1 MTLLKRIPLKKTV
14 ESPILRHPNSLFIFW
29 LCFAIIGLFGVLHH
43 AMWRD
48 ELNGWLIA
56 RDSESLRQFLY
67 NIRYEGHPVLWYSLL
82 AILNQVTHNPVI
94 MQVFHWF
101 LALSSISIFILFSP
115 FSKLQKTLFIFGYLP
130 FYEYQVISRN
140 YALGMLCLLLV
151 CTLWQTRRKT
161 YLWLGLVL
169 ALMAN
174 TNAYCLLISG
184 AFAAALGIEALFF
197 KRNIIINKINFII
210 SGCIY
215 LLGVAGSV
223 IMLFP
228 PSDSNLQ
235 GGASQWFFQFDLYR
249 LCQTL
254 SRIWNSYVL
263 ILVPKDS
270 NFLDV
275 AIFSV
280 LSLGLIAFVITLL
293 RRKPVVLLFYFT
305 GSGTILLF
313 TYLKFLGSARHY
325 GHLYLVLIAALWI
338 GSYYPKTQA
347 IFTIFQGDHS
357 WLSAW
362 KTFVRK
368 QQKSFIIMLLFFQI
382 IAGIVAFSRDL
393 SIPYS
398 ASRATASYIK
408 EKQLEN
414 KVIVGSEDF
423 TLAPVAAYLNKKI
436 YYPES
441 QSLGSYVLFNHQ
453 RTPVNDEEIIRQIQT
468 MLKHPNESIL
478 LILNHPLA
486 ITETQLQ
493 ITPIK
498 EFTNGFIYNEKYYLY
513 EVSLSPI

>member
-1 MTLLKRIPLKKTV
+1 MTLLQKISLKKPV
-14 ESPILRHPNSLFIFW
+14 ESSILRHPNSLFIFW
-29 LCFAIIGLFGVLHH
+29 LLFAIIGLFGVLHH

-56 RDSESLRQFLY
+56 RDSESFRQFLY
-67 NIRYEGHPVLWYSLL
+67 NIRYEGHPIIWYSLL
-82 AILNQVTHNPVI
+82 AILNQITHNPVI
-94 MQVFHWF
+94 MQIFHWF
-101 LALSSISIFILFSP
+101 LAISSITIFILFSP
-115 FSKLQKTLFIFGYLP
+115 FSKLQKSLFIFGYLP

-140 YALGMLCLLLV
+140 YAIGMLSIFLV
-151 CTLWQTRRKT
+151 CSLWQTRRKT
-161 YLWLGLVL
+161 YLWLGLIL

-184 AFAAALGIEALFF
+184 AFATALGIEYIFF
-197 KRNIIINKINFII
+197 KRNLSTNKVNIII
-210 SGCIY
+210 SGLIY

-249 LCQTL
+249 LFQTL
-254 SRIWNSYVL
+254 SRIWNGYVL

-275 AIFSV
+275 ALFAI
-280 LSLGLIAFVITLL
+280 LSLGLMAFVITLL
-293 RRKPVVLLFYFT
+293 RRKPVVLWFYLT

-325 GHLYLVLIAALWI
+325 GHLYLILIAALWI
-338 GSYYPKTQA
+338 GSYYPKIKENS
-347 IFTIFQGDHS
+347 IFSQRNNS
-357 WLSAW
+357 WFSNW
-362 KTFVRK
+362 TSFVKK
-368 QQKSFIIMLLFFQI
+368 QQKPFIFMILLFQI

-398 ASRATASYIK
+398 ASRETAHYIQK
-408 EKQLEN
+408 EQLDD
-414 KVIVGSEDF
+414 KFMVGSEDF
-423 TLAPVAAYLNKKI
+423 TIAPIAAYLNKKI

-453 RTPVNDEEIIRQIQT
+453 RTPVNDEEIIRQLQT
-468 MLKHPNESIL
+468 MLKYPNESIL
-478 LILNHPLA
+478 LILNHKLEIKDTHLN
-486 ITETQLQ
+486 ITLLQ
-493 ITPIK
+493 
-498 EFTNGFIYNEKYYLY
+498 EFTEGFIYNEKYYLY
-513 EVSLSPI
+513 EVSLSPV